1 MTVYFIMAAVT
12 AAAGFFLYAVLLKRK
27 GLRPAV
33 ALTAFPLCLILGFLC
48 AKIMYEVLM
57 RPEYF
62 LEWGEWDVFLDLRP
76 RRMSF
81 VCGACGV
88 CLGIAA
94 AAKLNRADVRKALD
108 CFAAPGALLTAGFRF
123 AERELGKLGAGSLT
137 EGTGILSRPPF
148 AVMDEYGD
156 YYTAIFFWEA
166 LAALIIMVYALRMK
180 EERSGIRFSK
190 TVFALCLCQILLE
203 NMRSQSMRWGFV
215 CVEQLLCA
223 VIMFVLVLLPCL
235 RNRNK
240 NGRLVPA
247 AGFLMG
253 AGDVVGAELARQKTG
268 VLFLA
273 RYGYGLMILALAGM
287 AVMYRAALKGYSS
300 SGQESSK
307 GV

>member
-1 MTVYFIMAAVT
+1 MTVYIIMAAVT
-12 AAAGFFLYAVLLKRK
+12 AAAGFFLFAFLLKRK
-27 GLRPAV
+27 GQRPSL
-33 ALTAFPLCLILGFLC
+33 ALKAFPLCVVLGFLC

-57 RPEYF
+57 RAEYF
-62 LEWGEWDVFLDLRP
+62 LVWGEWDVFLDLRP

-88 CLGIAA
+88 VLGTAA
-94 AAKLNRADVRKALD
+94 AARLSRMNVRDVLD
-108 CFAAPGALLTAGFRF
+108 CFAVPGALLIAGFRF

-137 EGTGILSRPPF
+137 EGAGIFSRPPF
-148 AVMDEYGD
+148 AVLDDYGD

-166 LAALIIMVYALRMK
+166 VIALFIMAYALKMNEKR
-180 EERSGIRFSK
+180 RGIRFSK

-215 CVEQLLCA
+215 CVEQVLCA
-223 VIMFVLVLLPCL
+223 VIMFILVLLPCL
-235 RNRNK
+235 RNKNK
-240 NGRLVPA
+240 NGRLLPA

-273 RYGYGLMILALAGM
+273 KYGYGLMILALAGM

-307 GV
+307 GA